1 MEIVTEIPHTNC
13 TSCKKLINIYYYE
26 NYKDRICVNCLI
38 KVNKNRYPT
47 GICCYKPCN
56 LCQSPH
62 INWFCEETYGDIK
75 SDCGKHGPHFGSSDD
90 EICGGLNWDIF
101 SS

>member
-1 MEIVTEIPHTNC
+1 MGIVTEVPSTNC
-13 TSCKKLINIYYYE
+13 TACNKLINIYY
-26 NYKDRICVNCLI
+26 NDFRQNKICVDCLVKI
-38 KVNKNRYPT
+38 NHGYPV
-47 GICCYKPCN
+47 GICCYRPCY

-75 SDCGKHGPHFGSSDD
+75 SDCGEHGPHFGSSDD